1 MTVYQLFQLL
11 NITLYSSIIVN
22 ANPFEN
28 VEAEKQKELFESEG
42 NFFFLDMTKECTF
55 FIVLRA

>member
-1 MTVYQLFQLL
+1 MVQTVYQQKIQL

-28 VEAEKQKELFESEG
+28 VEAEEQEESFESEG
-42 NFFFLDMTKECTF
+42 KSFFF
-55 FIVLRA
+55 

>member
-1 MTVYQLFQLL
+1 MVQTVYQQKIQL

-28 VEAEKQKELFESEG
+28 VEAEEQEESFEPEG
-42 NFFFLDMTKECTF
+42 KYIFFLDMTKESTLF
-55 FIVLRA
+55 

>member
-42 NFFFLDMTKECTF
+42 KYFFSRYDQGMYFFL
-55 FIVLRA
+55 

>member
-1 MTVYQLFQLL
+1 MTVYQLFQL

-42 NFFFLDMTKECTF
+42 K
-55 FIVLRA
+55 

>member
-42 NFFFLDMTKECTF
+42 KYFFSRYDQGMYF
-55 FIVLRA
+55 FYST